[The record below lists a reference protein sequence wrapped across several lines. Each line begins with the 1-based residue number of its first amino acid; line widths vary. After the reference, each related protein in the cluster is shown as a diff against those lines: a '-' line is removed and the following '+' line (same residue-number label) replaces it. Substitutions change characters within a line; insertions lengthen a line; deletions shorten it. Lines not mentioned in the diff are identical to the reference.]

1 MTEKVRPIVE
11 DSRPI
16 VQVVAR
22 GEDGRCWNVG
32 HAGVTK
38 IVAYREHG
46 QDGSIPWLGVYVD
59 GLFTTR
65 INCAEVESIGYIN
78 TTIAEPEEESAT
90 LALLSHLYFALH
102 QVSIDATNDVK
113 SPSGLD
119 EGEVQFYK
127 LTGEIREH
135 LQAHGDPFVVE
146 QMGITLRSIANE
158 LPF

>member
-38 IVAYREHG
+38 IVAYDELG
-46 QDGSIPWLGVYVD
+46 QGNHVPWLGVYVD

-65 INCAEVESIGYIN
+65 INCAAVESIGYIN

-113 SPSGLD
+113 SPSGMD
-119 EGEVQFYK
+119 EGETRFGALMATVE
-127 LTGEIREH
+127 TH
-135 LQAHGDPFVVE
+135 LVERGDE
-146 QMGITLRSIANE
+146 YAISSRRG